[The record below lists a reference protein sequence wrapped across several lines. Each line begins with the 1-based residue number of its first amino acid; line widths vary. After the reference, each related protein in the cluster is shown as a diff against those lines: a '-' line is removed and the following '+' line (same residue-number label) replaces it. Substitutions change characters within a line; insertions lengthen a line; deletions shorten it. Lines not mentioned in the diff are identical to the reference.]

1 MKYIRKSL
9 FTFIPLLLS
18 LFLVRGFIATN
29 NFKGMLGSILKSSG
43 LNVEFKNRRLKSK
56 GSIRKYR
63 N

>member
-29 NFKGMLGSILKSSG
+29 NFKGMLDQ
-43 LNVEFKNRRLKSK
+43 
-56 GSIRKYR
+56 Y
-63 N
+63 